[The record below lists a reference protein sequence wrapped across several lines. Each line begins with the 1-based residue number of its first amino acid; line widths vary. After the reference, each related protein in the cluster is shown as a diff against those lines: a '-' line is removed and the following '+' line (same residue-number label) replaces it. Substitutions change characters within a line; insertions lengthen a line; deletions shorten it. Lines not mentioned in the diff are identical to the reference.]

1 MRTWT
6 VRMAGIEYRV
16 IMLNDRRVIWALQCA
31 TRSTPSVHWSRTSHV
46 SDMHFSWIDGINH
59 RYSIISYH
67 TSPATTIASRRWR
80 TEGLN
85 SEEVNGYYR
94 VISWADPW
102 FCLLPL
108 GLHWSA
114 GRHKES
120 TKGGLRSND
129 AILKRVDSW
138 TLDGI
143 VSRWQCEGWTR
154 VQDDRPH
161 LKFRSWRLEDSKS
174 MPNVLD
180 CLFSII
186 TFIMLIQLTQ

>member
-138 TLDGI
+138 T
-143 VSRWQCEGWTR
+143 
-154 VQDDRPH
+154 H